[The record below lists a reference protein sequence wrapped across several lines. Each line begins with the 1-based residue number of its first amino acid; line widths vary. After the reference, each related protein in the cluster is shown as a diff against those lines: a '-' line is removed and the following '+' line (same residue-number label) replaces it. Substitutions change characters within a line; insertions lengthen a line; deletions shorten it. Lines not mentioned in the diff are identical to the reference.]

1 MATLP
6 PFAPFPSTELRAQLV
21 PDEWAACLDAWVS
34 LAESHLSLSDAGI
47 SAKDESVTRFLTT
60 FIGETASGGATILGT
75 SEPARTLLKDS
86 YLLTSKLLHS
96 PSPPGDLAQ
105 WTFLSDLSKT
115 YGKKRSSTLLASL
128 PKPAL
133 TLLDASLTGLKKSLI
148 KNLDAGINGD
158 IKSVEERLLRL
169 NPLIHSSPHVASF
182 FLAGSD
188 FLDGLVSCYKV
199 MNPPLRK
206 AIVTTTYLSLVG
218 LVDGAKPRF
227 SLLTDQLY
235 SLKAAADAHK
245 AGPTSGNDSLVAELV
260 TVTPFLQQVE
270 HKLESSGTTTSRA
283 KAVLRDLA
291 AYRKAGGMARPKRLV
306 KRKVDK
312 GKGRMDQA
320 MAQQDIHVHRMSQIT
335 QVQDLFPELGSGFV
349 AKLLDEY
356 GDDPEQ
362 VIAHLLDDSLPSHF
376 QSADRSEQLYVYPVQ
391 FSKAHTLT
399 STCSSSNPVPHS
411 HLPPRPTPPQLP
423 ARHSVYDEDEIAN
436 LALDTSR
443 LHIGKRNAKAT
454 ADALL
459 RDTAAKPTK
468 SSILAAL
475 AAFDSDDDERDDT
488 YDAADVGG
496 AVVLDSISAE
506 DVPLISAGA
515 EEALYRVYLADKSA
529 FGREAATRRGDAR
542 MRLKEETGMTDEA
555 VEGWGVMYERDAGM
569 RRRLELRFG
578 GEKGHFGRQGQREIA
593 PTSWRAG
600 EEESGE
606 EGGSSGVG
614 MGRGC
619 GFGGRGRGRGGPGP
633 GRGRGRGDVAGPTG
647 DKDTEAARRR
657 KEASKGSRANH
668 NRRDQRARK
677 MARGGFP
684 G

>member
-6 PFAPFPSTELRAQLV
+6 PFAPFPSSELRAQLV

-34 LAESHLSLSDAGI
+34 LAEGHLSLSDASI

-60 FIGETASGGATILGT
+60 FMGETAACGATILGT

-96 PSPPGDLAQ
+96 PSPPGDIAQ

-133 TLLDASLTGLKKSLI
+133 ILLDASLTGLKKFLI

-158 IKSVEERLLRL
+158 IKSVDERLLRL

-218 LVDGAKPRF
+218 LVDGGNPRF

-306 KRKVDK
+306 RRKVDK
-312 GKGRMDQA
+312 GKGRMDQT

-362 VIAHLLDDSLPSHF
+362 VIAHLLDDSLPPHL
-376 QSADRSEQLYVYPVQ
+376 QSADRSEQL
-391 FSKAHTLT
+391 
-399 STCSSSNPVPHS
+399 SSHPPPHS
-411 HLPPRPTPPQLP
+411 HLQPRPTPPQLP
-423 ARHSVYDEDEIAN
+423 ARHSVYYEDEITN

-496 AVVLDSISAE
+496 AVVLDSVSAE
-506 DVPLISAGA
+506 DVPLISVGA
-515 EEALYRVYLADKSA
+515 EEVLYRAYLADKSV
-529 FGREAATRRGDAR
+529 FGREAATKRGDAR

-569 RRRLELRFG
+569 RRRLEQRFG
-578 GEKGHFGRQGQREIA
+578 GEKGSFGRQGQREIA

-600 EEESGE
+600 EEEESGE
-606 EGGSSGVG
+606 EGESSGAG
-614 MGRGC
+614 MGRG
-619 GFGGRGRGRGGPGP
+619 GFGGRGRGRGGGP
-633 GRGRGRGDVAGPTG
+633 GRGRGRGNVAGPTG